1 MKKSLGKLVAYA
13 TAIIIIALIT
23 AIAKVLAHNSEKA
36 FLITVGAI
44 FAGLG
49 LWMAILPEAAQR
61 MYEKNQQRYKN
72 WVQKHPDFW
81 HAFNEIGKQAV
92 GTVELGEVLA
102 EQVYRK
108 TFWTRILGVVG
119 FLFCALAVCAGLFLA
134 D

>member
-1 MKKSLGKLVAYA
+1 MKKSLGKIVAYVVA
-13 TAIIIIALIT
+13 VIIIALIT
-23 AIAKVLAHNSEKA
+23 AIARVLAHNSEKA
-36 FLITVGAI
+36 FLIGAGAV

-72 WVQKHPDFW
+72 WAQKHPDFW
-81 HAFNEIGKQAV
+81 HAFDEIGKQAADAA
-92 GTVELGEVLA
+92 ELGEALA

-108 TFWTRILGVVG
+108 ALWTRILGAVG
-119 FLFCALAVCAGLFLA
+119 FLFGSLAVCAGLFLA